1 MTADALTIVAQADN
15 APSGDYQLNLTYAL
29 ADAFSLHL
37 KWIRVRPPLWLVLT
51 LKAT

>member
-29 ADAFSLHL
+29 SDAFTFLL
-37 KWIRVRPPLWLVLT
+37 KWTRVRPPLWLELT